1 MNKYREALE
10 QVIKDIPEEY
20 TDLTCEL
27 VRDYIRHR
35 MSVLECKVNVMYLTG
50 FEDGCWVIPQEDM
63 PGMYVTI
70 RDIDNIPS
78 ICIIGGN

>member
-10 QVIKDIPEEY
+10 QVVKDIPEEY
-20 TDLTCEL
+20 DALAREDT
-27 VRDYIRHR
+27 RDYIRHR
-35 MSVLECKVNVMYLTG
+35 MSALGCKVNVMHLTG

-70 RDIDNIPS
+70 RDINDIPS
-78 ICIIGGN
+78 ICILGG

>member
-10 QVIKDIPEEY
+10 QVVKDLPEEWA
-20 TDLTCEL
+20 DLTCETI
-27 VRDYIRHR
+27 RDYIQHR
-35 MSVLECKVNVMYLTG
+35 MSVLGCKVTVMHLPG

-70 RDIDNIPS
+70 RDINDIPS
-78 ICIIGGN
+78 ICIIGG